1 MIINTLVILLM
12 LSGLLLFLGTTV
24 GLLRFPDFYTRV
36 HAAGKGDTLS
46 TALML
51 AGLVLFLLK
60 DFNGETVVTAIK
72 LSLIVFFVF
81 LASPTATHAI
91 IDAGYEAG
99 VPYWTK
105 RKLPEQ
111 QAGEHYVGPERY
123 REDRQI

>member
-1 MIINTLVILLM
+1 MLLNTVVIVLM

-24 GLLRFPDFYTRV
+24 GLLRFPDFYSRV

-46 TALML
+46 TALL
-51 AGLVLFLLK
+51 LLGLIVYYLQDFSGEALL
-60 DFNGETVVTAIK
+60 TAVK

-91 IDAGYEAG
+91 IDAGYEAR
-99 VPYWTK
+99 VPYWN
-105 RKLPEQ
+105 RRRRQPDPD
-111 QAGEHYVGPERY
+111 YDGPERR